1 MEDALPIRY
10 TQAFDLQS
18 LGLSKDLFKPGN
30 LGFESEKYLS
40 LKEGGELVIVDIGA
54 GFAVTRKTMKAE
66 HILVHPSNLIIAAR
80 AKGTGASNFIQIFD
94 MKNEKR
100 ISQCEIK
107 EDIDYWTWLNN
118 TTLGVVGSSS
128 VYHVDPKSGTA
139 TKIFARSDKLSGS
152 HIMGYSMSHNG
163 TWAILH
169 GIKVA
174 EDKSI
179 QGNMQLYSIE
189 KSQQQP
195 LEGFCGSFA
204 EVCVNDDPE
213 YKNSLFCFIEK
224 KAGQPN
230 STLRIMEIGNPN
242 GSDGKFKQ
250 SAQFTYA
257 PEAQG
262 DFPVVVHAVEKSGI
276 LFVITKLGYLFV
288 YVIGSAA
295 LIYRQKI
302 TASLIF
308 RSVKNSKTDGAI
320 CCNRDGQLLA
330 INADQPNLISYIM
343 NKCTHLTDNVG
354 IAFKMAHRYS
364 LPGAENLFLAQFN
377 KLFGSGDYK
386 GAAKVAREAPGDTLR
401 NADTIQKFKSATAA
415 SGPPPVLIYFSTLLE
430 TTKLNALESVE
441 LVKPVL
447 AQGKKAA
454 VEDWIKKKKL
464 TVTDELVEIVKQYD
478 PKLGF
483 NLTLMSDNPDMVVQ
497 GLVEGQQFD
506 KIQPYLKKTG
516 KQVDYLNIL
525 RNVTPRN
532 SEAALGLSKWL
543 FAQGPNMV
551 PTETVVTIF
560 LDNNA
565 IQEATAFM
573 LEALKNN
580 RPEEGHLQTKLF
592 EINLRAAPNVA
603 EAIFQMQTFTHYDR
617 EKIGKMCEAA
627 GLYGRALEHLNNV
640 DDIKRALLNVHAIP
654 APQMIA
660 VFKRLEPEDALQ
672 SLDELMR
679 SNRQNVQRVAEVA
692 IGDFERLD
700 SSKII
705 QLFEHYQAYDGLFYY
720 LGHILPQTEDEEC
733 YFKYIQAA
741 ARLNKIQELEKV
753 IKSTSHYDP
762 VKVKD
767 FLMDTPLQDPRPLIY
782 LCDLHGFVP
791 ELTRYLYKNKK
802 NRFIEIYV
810 LKVNNAAAPK
820 VLGTLIDLDCD
831 EIYIKQLLNSIRM
844 CPIGELVEEFD
855 QRNKRRDLQ
864 SWLQA
869 RANEGVNEPALH
881 NAIAMNLIDNDTQ
894 EAENHLINN
903 PHYDSKVVGKYAEDR
918 NADLAFI
925 AYRRAWGSCDEELIE
940 ISNRNY
946 LYRLQ
951 AKYLVERKDEELWS
965 KVLNQD
971 NEHKQAVI
979 DKVVQ
984 VALPESD
991 NTEEVATTVKAF
1003 MDADM
1008 PSELIEL
1015 LEKIVLH
1022 NSDFSSNQDLQNLLV
1037 LTAIKA
1043 DRTKVMDYVNRLDNF
1058 DGEHLAEIALNDKYQ
1073 LYEEALAIYRKCN
1086 RPDKAVDVLITYM
1099 QDLTGAQ
1106 EFAEKANKP
1115 EVWSALGAA
1124 YLNNAQTED
1133 CIDCFCKAKDAS
1145 HSARV
1150 IDLAESQNLFAPLIK
1165 YLSMAR
1171 QVNHR
1176 DTDIDG
1182 ELVYAY
1188 AQTDRLDELED
1199 FINEPNQADIQKA
1212 GDRCYEERLFY
1223 AAKILYISIGHN
1235 QKLASTL
1242 VFLKEYQAALEAA
1255 KKANIPKVWKEVAFA
1270 CVRSQEF
1277 RLASIAGLNIVIHPD
1292 NLDDLIQHYE
1302 KFGYFK
1308 ECMNLLE
1315 SSLGLERAHMG
1326 IYTELGVL
1334 YAKYEPGRL
1343 MDHIRTYAQKINI
1356 PKLIRACGKWHM
1368 WEETVFLYSQ
1378 YEEFD
1383 NAVLTMMEHSPSCW
1397 RHDLFVQNILKVAN
1411 QDLFY
1416 RAMIFYL
1423 EEQPMLV
1430 NDLLKLLAMKIDL
1443 LKCVSVMRKAGHL
1456 ALIEQFL
1463 KSVQNQNVG
1472 AVNEA
1477 LNEIY
1482 VENEDY
1488 ESLRASITEYD
1499 NFESLNLAGQIE
1511 NHELLE
1517 FRRIAA
1523 IIYRKNEKWDRSL
1536 EISKKDELWKDSI
1549 ETVSESGD
1557 MKLTEELLRFFMET
1571 GEKELF
1577 ASMLYTCYELIKPD
1591 VAMEVAWRFGLIEYA
1606 MPYYIQFMKDLSS
1619 RVEGVQKKTDEIE
1632 KNKDAKAAEEAEG
1645 RLQDIDMGFMFPG
1658 VGGNGMQAIM
1668 AAPGQMNMGGG
1679 AFPQSNPNMGGGFM
1693 GGGQGW

>member
-1 MEDALPIRY
+1 MI
-10 TQAFDLQS
+10 
-18 LGLSKDLFKPGN
+18 
-30 LGFESEKYLS
+30 
-40 LKEGGELVIVDIGA
+40 DIGA
-54 GFAVTRKTMKAE
+54 SFAVSRKTMKAE
-66 HILVHPSNLIIAAR
+66 NILMHPINLVIAAR
-80 AKGTGASNFIQIFD
+80 AKGGSGNEFIQIFD
-94 MKNEKR
+94 LKNEKKV
-100 ISQCEIK
+100 SQCEIK
-107 EDIDYWTWLNN
+107 EDIEFWTWLNN
-118 TTLGVVGSSS
+118 TTLGVVGANS
-128 VYHVDPKSGTA
+128 VYHVDPKSGTVK
-139 TKIFARSDKLSGS
+139 KIFDRSDKLSGS
-152 HIMGYSMSHNG
+152 HIMGYSLSQNS
-163 TWAILH
+163 TWSILH
-169 GIKVA
+169 GIKAA

-179 QGNMQLYSIE
+179 VGNMQLYSIE

-195 LEGFCGSFA
+195 LEGFCGSFS
-204 EVCVNDDPE
+204 EVCVNDNPE

-230 STLRIMEIGNPN
+230 STLRIMEIGSPN
-242 GSDGKFKQ
+242 GTDGKFKQ
-250 SAQFTYA
+250 STQFAYA
-257 PEAQG
+257 PEVAN
-262 DFPVVVHAVEKSGI
+262 DFPVVVHTVENSGI
-276 LFVITKLGYLFV
+276 LFVITKFGYLFV
-288 YVIGSAA
+288 YVMGSAT

-302 TASLIF
+302 TTSLIF
-308 RSVKNSKTDGAI
+308 KSVKNSKTDGAI

-330 INADQPNLISYIM
+330 INVDQANLISYIM
-343 NKCTHLTDNVG
+343 NKCTHLSDNVG
-354 IAFKMAHRYS
+354 IAFKMAQRYS

-377 KLFGSGDYK
+377 KLFGTGDYK
-386 GAAKVAREAPGDTLR
+386 GAARVAREAPGDTLR
-401 NADTIQKFKSATAA
+401 NADTIQKFKNAQSV
-415 SGPPPVLIYFSTLLE
+415 SGPPPILIYFSTLLE
-430 TTKLNALESVE
+430 TVKLNGLESLE

-447 AQGKKAA
+447 AQGKKQA
-454 VEDWIKKKKL
+454 VEDWIKKRKL
-464 TVTDELVEIVKQYD
+464 TVTDELAEVIKQYD
-478 PKLGF
+478 PKLA
-483 NLTLMSDNPDMVVQ
+483 LSCYMISDNPDQVVQ
-497 GLVEGQQFD
+497 GLVEGGQFD
-506 KIQPYLKKTG
+506 KIQPYLSKTG
-516 KQVDYLNIL
+516 KQVDYLNVL

-532 SEAALGLSKWL
+532 SEAALGLAKWL
-543 FAQGPNMV
+543 FAQGPNMIS
-551 PTETVVTIF
+551 TEAVITIF
-560 LDNNA
+560 LDNNS

-573 LEALKNN
+573 LEALKGN
-580 RPEEGHLQTKLF
+580 RPEEAHLQTKLL

-603 EAIFQMQTFTHYDR
+603 EAIFQMNQFTHYDR
-617 EKIGKMCEAA
+617 EKIGKLCEAA

-640 DDIKRALLNVHAIP
+640 EDIKRALLNVHAIP
-654 APQMIA
+654 SAQMIN
-660 VFKRLEPEDALQ
+660 VFKRLEPDDALQ
-672 SLDELMR
+672 SLDDLMR
-679 SNRQNVQRVAEVA
+679 SNRQNVQRVAEIA
-692 IGDFERLD
+692 IGNHDRLD

-705 QLFEHYQAYDGLFYY
+705 QLFEHYQAFDGLFFY
-720 LGHILPQTEDEEC
+720 LGHILPTTEDEEC

-741 ARLNKIQELEKV
+741 AKLNKIQELEKV
-753 IKSTSHYDP
+753 IKSTNHYDP

-791 ELTRYLYKNKK
+791 ELTRYLYKGNK

-844 CPIGELVEEFD
+844 CPIEELVDEFD
-855 QRNKRRDLQ
+855 QRNKRKELQ

-881 NAIAMNLIDNDTQ
+881 NALGMNLIDNDTH
-894 EAENHLINN
+894 EAENFLINN
-903 PHYDSKVVGKYAEDR
+903 PHYDSHVVGKYAEDR

-925 AYRRAWGSCDEELIE
+925 AYRRAWGSCDDELID
-940 ISNRNY
+940 ISNKNY

-984 VALPESD
+984 FALPESD

-1008 PSELIEL
+1008 PSELMEL

-1043 DRTKVMDYVNRLDNF
+1043 DRTKVMDYINRLDNF
-1058 DGEHLAEIALNDKYQ
+1058 DGDHLADIALSEKYQ
-1073 LYEEALAIYRKCN
+1073 LYEEALAIYKKCN
-1086 RPDKAVDVLITYM
+1086 KPEKAVDVLITYM
-1099 QDLTGAQ
+1099 KDLSAAQ

-1115 EVWSALGAA
+1115 EVWSSIGEA
-1124 YLNNAQTED
+1124 YLNAGSTEEA
-1133 CIDCFCKAKDAS
+1133 IESLCKANDAHLS
-1145 HSARV
+1145 GRV
-1150 IDLAESQNLFAPLIK
+1150 IELAESQDLFGPLLK
-1165 YLSMAR
+1165 YLLMAR
-1171 QVNHR
+1171 TTKQR
-1176 DTDIDG
+1176 DQDIDG

-1223 AAKILYISIGHN
+1223 AAKLLYVSIGHN

-1255 KKANIPKVWKEVAFA
+1255 KKANIPKVWKEVSFA

-1277 RLASIAGLNIVIHPD
+1277 RLAAIAGLNIVIHPD
-1292 NLDDLIQHYE
+1292 NLDDLIHHYE
-1302 KFGYFK
+1302 KFGYYQ

-1334 YAKYEPGRL
+1334 YAKYDPERL

-1356 PKLIRACGKWHM
+1356 PKLIRSCGKWHM
-1368 WEETVFLYSQ
+1368 WAETVFLHAQ

-1383 NAVLTMMEHSPSCW
+1383 NAILTMMEHSPSCW

-1416 RAMIFYL
+1416 KAMIFYL
-1423 EEQPMLV
+1423 EEQPMLL

-1443 LKCVSVMRKAGHL
+1443 PKCVSVMRKAGHL
-1456 ALIEQFL
+1456 TLIELFL

-1488 ESLRASITEYD
+1488 ESLRTSITEYD
-1499 NFESLNLAGQIE
+1499 NFESLNLANQIE

-1523 IIYRKNEKWDRSL
+1523 IIYRKNEKWDKSL

-1549 ETVSESGD
+1549 ETVSESND

-1606 MPYYIQFMKDLSS
+1606 MPYYIQFMKDLSYK
-1619 RVEGVQKKTDEIE
+1619 VEGVQK
-1632 KNKDAKAAEEAEG
+1632 
-1645 RLQDIDMGFMFPG
+1645 
-1658 VGGNGMQAIM
+1658 
-1668 AAPGQMNMGGG
+1668 
-1679 AFPQSNPNMGGGFM
+1679 
-1693 GGGQGW
+1693 